1 VQAPPGAILKMDLMA
16 GALTANI
23 IYNVHGV
30 AMYVRIDGMDLVHN
44 GAHMTKFGEDME
56 CVVIP
61 VNIVIRAPT
70 VVIAKQMLGLRM
82 KVKIAGVAANKDKGD
97 VNNSAEM
104 DYAVDMVGVTP
115 VEDVTELLEFLV
127 KGTCVQRL
135 ISKKSPKPGKMK
147 LKKTGVAN
155 N

>member
-1 VQAPPGAILKMDLMA
+1 VLALPGAILKMDLMA
-16 GALTANI
+16 GVLTANI

-61 VNIVIRAPT
+61 VNIVIREPT
-70 VVIAKQMLGLRM
+70 AVNAKQMLGLRM
-82 KVKIAGVAANKDKGD
+82 KVKIAGVAAKEDKGD

-104 DYAVDMVGVTP
+104 DYAVDMVGMTR
-115 VEDVTELLEFLV
+115 VEDVTEVLEFPE

-135 ISKKSPKPGKMK
+135 ISKNRLRQSNMR
-147 LKKTGVAN
+147 LKKSGVAN